1 MTQEYRKH
9 LLETINNLYEAEQ
22 LLFTSA
28 LNLVWEGE
36 VSHLKE
42 SYEKGDAMEFNMK
55 LLRSVNDPNVQKLVA
70 LMTPLLDAAE
80 SIKNLNRI
88 TDEELGWED
97 DDQ

>member
-1 MTQEYRKH
+1 MTQAYRKH
-9 LLETINNLYEAEQ
+9 ILETINNLYEAEQ

-36 VSHLKE
+36 LSHLKE
-42 SYEKGDAMEFNMK
+42 AYEKGDVMVFNMK

-70 LMTPLLDAAE
+70 LMTPLLDAAA